1 MEHHNCLM
9 ILFLVI
15 FSAYF
20 IIFAA
25 YFVVFG
31 AYFIREHS

>member
-9 ILFLVI
+9 ILLLVI
-15 FSAYF
+15 FGAYF